1 MSFIKNRKMIGM
13 FFGTLFFAA
22 LLVGLGVLVGF
33 LIPSGES
40 TGKYHD
46 GFLDCVTHS
55 VLNLSA
61 GSGPLGDQ

>member
-1 MSFIKNRKMIGM
+1 MIGM

-46 GFLDCVTHS
+46 GFLDLETFNKAPGV
-55 VLNLSA
+55 VR
-61 GSGPLGDQ
+61 GPWDRADAQC